1 MAHKGGVMAT
11 YFIFGAVGQMSDLRR
26 SPPPKDANNVF
37 DVRGFEKFQ
46 TAVSA
51 AKSSKERGRNTNTV
65 LAPKKRKV
73 NPTSLANLKRNG

>member
-1 MAHKGGVMAT
+1 MRRRE
-11 YFIFGAVGQMSDLRR
+11 FITLFTLLGGAVASWPLADRV
-26 SPPPKDANNVF
+26 K
-37 DVRGFEKFQ
+37 
-46 TAVSA
+46 SA